1 MCVIEILK
9 CIYSNN
15 SDNTVANEKKSW
27 TGHSTTKDIQ
37 IADENEKC
45 QINMWRNVYIL
56 DSKQS
61 APIHINI

>member
-45 QINMWRNVYIL
+45 QINMWLRKYKL
-56 DSKQS
+56 K
-61 APIHINI
+61 P